1 MWLVLALL
9 SAVFAELASILAKFS
24 RMGSGKALKF

>member
-9 SAVFAELASILAKFS
+9 SALFAALTMISAKFS
-24 RMGSGKALKF
+24 RMESGKALKF